1 MNGITIYLSEHLCGD
16 LLKEKLVFS
25 LSSGVFMGWVYSGGP
40 ARALPMLG
48 KLFTE
53 LHAQPK

>member
-1 MNGITIYLSEHLCGD
+1 MNGITIYLSEHLCGA

-25 LSSGVFMGWVYSGGP
+25 FSSGVFMGWVYSGGP